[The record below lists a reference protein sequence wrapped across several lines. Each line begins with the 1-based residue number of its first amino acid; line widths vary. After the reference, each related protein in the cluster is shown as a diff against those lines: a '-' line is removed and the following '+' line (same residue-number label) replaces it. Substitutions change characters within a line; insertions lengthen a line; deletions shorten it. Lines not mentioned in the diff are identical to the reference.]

1 MPRLHGLQGLGNAW
15 LKRLD
20 GGNTSSETHVP
31 AQTKL
36 CRDGRLPGT
45 GTVGGAWGMRSGCL
59 MGPRF
64 PSEAMKNFWKRSVQ
78 PHHMLSASQLLA
90 LATLV
95 HFAMFKELEHLG
107 AQGAR

>member
-1 MPRLHGLQGLGNAW
+1 MEETLQATHG
-15 LKRLD
+15 
-20 GGNTSSETHVP
+20 P

-64 PSEAMKNFWKRSVQ
+64 PSEAMKNFSKRSVQ

-90 LATLV
+90 LATQV
-95 HFAMFKELEHLG
+95 HFATIEAMF
-107 AQGAR
+107 